1 MDLGIISVAFALAG
15 LAVAALGVAFAQG
28 LTIKSA
34 MDGMA
39 RQPEAAGKISNSM
52 IIGLAFIESVII
64 YVLVIA
70 LIVFFADPFAKPYN
84 QIKQTETDLA
94 VMKIELERV
103 KIESELAELKA
114 RLPAAQSIDNP
125 TAP

>member
-39 RQPEAAGKISNSM
+39 RQPEAAGKISN
-52 IIGLAFIESVII
+52 
-64 YVLVIA
+64 
-70 LIVFFADPFAKPYN
+70 
-84 QIKQTETDLA
+84 
-94 VMKIELERV
+94 R
-103 KIESELAELKA
+103 
-114 RLPAAQSIDNP
+114 
-125 TAP
+125 